1 MCTIWHLMNAMPVGF
16 GCKLFVSKLLKLSVP
31 LLEAKRVGI
40 CCVLDCR
47 LGVLAGNEVKK
58 GEQIKS

>member
-1 MCTIWHLMNAMPVGF
+1 MNAMPVGF